1 MHMEYVKIGKL
12 ILLVRKKIEEHNVRR
27 EKGQQSIKIKERC
40 KERLKEERV
49 RIRGRKTV
57 DGVRERVK
65 KQIRMRDV
73 TTQATQTE
81 RKKRKSQLVQ

>member
-1 MHMEYVKIGKL
+1 M
-12 ILLVRKKIEEHNVRR
+12 VRRKIEEQSVRR
-27 EKGQQSIKIKERC
+27 EKGQQSIKMKERC

-65 KQIRMRDV
+65 K
-73 TTQATQTE
+73 
-81 RKKRKSQLVQ
+81 

>member
-1 MHMEYVKIGKL
+1 M
-12 ILLVRKKIEEHNVRR
+12 RRKIEEHSLRR

-65 KQIRMRDV
+65 K
-73 TTQATQTE
+73 
-81 RKKRKSQLVQ
+81 